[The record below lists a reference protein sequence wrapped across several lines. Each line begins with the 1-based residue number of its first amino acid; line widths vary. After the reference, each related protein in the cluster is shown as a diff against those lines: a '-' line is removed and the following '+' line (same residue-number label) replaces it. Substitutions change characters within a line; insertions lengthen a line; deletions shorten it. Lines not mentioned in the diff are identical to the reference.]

1 MRHDRLLL
9 EDILASIDEIAG
21 TLPASRDAF
30 LVDKFVQSHVYRHV
44 MIIGEACWR
53 LDGATKAL
61 RPEVPWRRIASMRHV
76 LVHDYFRVN
85 WSLVFDTAATAVP
98 ELRPHIVELLV
109 RVPPLS

>member
-9 EDILASIDEIAG
+9 EDILASIDEVAA

-30 LVDKFVQSHVYRHV
+30 LADKLVQSHVLRHV

-53 LDGATKAL
+53 LGDDTKAL
-61 RPEVPWRRIASMRHV
+61 RPQVPWRRIASMRHV

-85 WSLVFDTAATAVP
+85 WAIVFETAVTAVP
-98 ELRPHIVELLV
+98 ELRPHIVALLEL
-109 RVPPLS
+109 VPPPP